1 MKTEKLALKYT
12 SYICNQKTIGLPTIL
27 STLRPMLC
35 FKKEP
40 CMMKSKLK
48 SQERKNGGHLD
59 QYGLSAVTTHSKSPE
74 EVAFRY
80 GEPLKG
86 KGPWDWR
93 EEERLQQL
101 MVDTMQQ
108 LQKEVTICTGAVSLY
123 GRDSL
128 HSENLFVASM
138 MGFLNDEYV
147 VAKH

>member
-1 MKTEKLALKYT
+1 
-12 SYICNQKTIGLPTIL
+12 
-27 STLRPMLC
+27 
-35 FKKEP
+35 
-40 CMMKSKLK
+40 
-48 SQERKNGGHLD
+48 
-59 QYGLSAVTTHSKSPE
+59 
-74 EVAFRY
+74 
-80 GEPLKG
+80 
-86 KGPWDWR
+86 
-93 EEERLQQL
+93 